1 MRCFCGKFDERLE
14 ELNERETYEP
24 ALTYEEDLLYC
35 LNTEKSLARKKGRE
49 QGLKEGKQQ
58 GLKEGSDNKTKEIA
72 KNLLSMNMSIENI
85 SKSTGLS
92 IEDIKKL

>member
-1 MRCFCGKFDERLE
+1 MEKFDERLE

-49 QGLKEGKQQ
+49 QGLKEGKIED
-58 GLKEGSDNKTKEIA
+58 LKEGKMNIA
-72 KNLLSMNMSIENI
+72 KNLLSMNMSIEDI
-85 SKSTGLS
+85 SKSIGLS
-92 IEDIKKL
+92 VEDIKKL